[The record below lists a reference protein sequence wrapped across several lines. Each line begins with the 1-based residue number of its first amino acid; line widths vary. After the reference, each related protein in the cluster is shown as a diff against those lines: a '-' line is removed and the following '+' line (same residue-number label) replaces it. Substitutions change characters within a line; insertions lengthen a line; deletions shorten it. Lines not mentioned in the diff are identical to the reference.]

1 VGARQSGSVSLDIRR
16 RISRALRILTGK
28 SEVLLQECGSPL
40 VLSDSGKITEVVLG
54 TVDGDPGVRPGE
66 HIFAVLKL
74 PGMRSSMH
82 SQSMRNGP
90 LMASRYR
97 FSVLCIRR
105 LSLFGRRAFSGS
117 DIDTKGPAVTS
128 RARASQV
135 RLLSIIPLCSRM
147 QRKIQRAGFRVRAQ
161 LLH

>member
-1 VGARQSGSVSLDIRR
+1 MNPHLEKRGAFARSAAPRLFLAIPERSPKWYWQPSMVIRVCVQAN
-16 RISRALRILTGK
+16 IF
-28 SEVLLQECGSPL
+28 SP
-40 VLSDSGKITEVVLG
+40 
-54 TVDGDPGVRPGE
+54 
-66 HIFAVLKL
+66 VLKL

-90 LMASRYR
+90 GNGALMASRYR